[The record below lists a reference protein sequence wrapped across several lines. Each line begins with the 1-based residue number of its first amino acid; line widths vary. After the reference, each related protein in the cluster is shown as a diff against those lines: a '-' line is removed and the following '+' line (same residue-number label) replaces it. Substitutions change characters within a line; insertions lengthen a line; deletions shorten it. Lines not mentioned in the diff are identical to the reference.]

1 MRAITAVKGELSS
14 KTKTKFS
21 QWLQKNYITQ
31 VRVQDFV
38 RGGGGGLTTSEA
50 ESCQCSEVELHGWK
64 CHSASR
70 ALDV

>member
-1 MRAITAVKGELSS
+1 MRAITAVKEELSS

-38 RGGGGGLTTSEA
+38 RGGGGGGGNNFGGRKLPM
-50 ESCQCSEVELHGWK
+50 
-64 CHSASR
+64 
-70 ALDV
+70 

>member
-1 MRAITAVKGELSS
+1 MFQFIFNDKMELMRAITAVKGELSS

-38 RGGGGGLTTSEA
+38 RGGGGGEQLRRPKVA
-50 ESCQCSEVELHGWK
+50 NVVK
-64 CHSASR
+64 
-70 ALDV
+70 